1 MKKLTIVFIAV
12 VCLFSAACSS
22 GAKSDPANNSPLM
35 DISEISKDNIEV
47 YIKTNFIGGVSLQTP
62 ENSAA
67 VHFNNNAD
75 EQGIDV
81 SASVSIKADVPT
93 EKTVQ
98 MFGDTYKVDYKG
110 SKITSDKTEKSDF
123 NRRFDTFWYSDSN
136 SGDKIRTVYINGTD
150 TIGYIFRDSDSFKEW
165 TENDE
170 YLSEEELCQTAKE
183 FLLSVL
189 PEEEFDKYTLI
200 DISYPKK
207 RSSIYY
213 DVTYRRYI
221 NGYETDDIL
230 SVMISQNKMVV
241 SYNGKKYNKYSSV
254 EALLTKERLDAVSD
268 ALNEKISSLNIECE
282 RIIDGGLVT
291 DIYGNVYISVIISYG
306 DRMDQLDCLYATVI
320 PSQTK

>member
-22 GAKSDPANNSPLM
+22 GAKSDSANNSPLM

-47 YIKTNFIGGVSLQTP
+47 YIKTNFIVGAFLQTP

-67 VHFNNNAD
+67 VHFKNNAD

-81 SASVSIKADVPT
+81 SESVSIKADVPP
-93 EKTVQ
+93 EKTMQ
-98 MFGDTYKVDYKG
+98 MFGNTYKVDYKG
-110 SKITSDKTEKSDF
+110 SEITSDKIEKSDF

-150 TIGYIFRDSDSFKEW
+150 TIGYIFRDSDSCKEW
-165 TENDE
+165 NENDE

-230 SVMISQNKMVV
+230 SVVISQNKMVMA
-241 SYNGKKYNKYSSV
+241 YNGKKYNKYSSV

-268 ALNEKISSLNIECE
+268 AMNEKISSLNIEFE
-282 RIIDGGLVT
+282 RIIDCGLVT

-306 DRMDQLDCLYATVI
+306 DRMDRQDFLYATVI